1 MKAIL
6 WEAHDGTQF
15 DNELLCLNYEKSLP
29 HCWDVGDHLIAKEED
44 IHNQATFM
52 MIQKKNVEK
61 INQIFHDR
69 DDLPDEGFSAGIW
82 HFCGDEWLK
91 LKDSEQFV

>member
-29 HCWDVGDHLIAKEED
+29 HCWNVEDQLITKEED
-44 IHNQATFM
+44 IPNQATFM
-52 MIQKKNVEK
+52 MIQKKNVER
-61 INQIFHDR
+61 INKIFHDNGE
-69 DDLPDEGFSAGIW
+69 LPNEDFSAGIW
-82 HFCGDEWLK
+82 YFCGDRWYK
-91 LKDSEQFV
+91 LEDSEQFV

>member
-15 DNELLCLNYEKSLP
+15 DNERLCLNYEKSLP
-29 HCWDVGDHLIAKEED
+29 HCWNVEDQLITKEED
-44 IHNQATFM
+44 IPTQATFM
-52 MIQKKNVEK
+52 IIQKKDVGR
-61 INQIFHDR
+61 INKIFHDNGE
-69 DDLPDEGFSAGIW
+69 LLNENFSAGIW
-82 HFCGDEWLK
+82 YFCGDGWYK

>member
-29 HCWDVGDHLIAKEED
+29 HCWDVEDHLITKEED
-44 IHNQATFM
+44 IPNQATFM

-61 INQIFHDR
+61 INKIFHDNGE
-69 DDLPDEGFSAGIW
+69 LLNENFSAGIW
-82 HFCGDEWLK
+82 YFCGDGWYK

>member
-15 DNELLCLNYEKSLP
+15 DNERLCLDYERSLP
-29 HCWDVGDHLIAKEED
+29 HCWNVEDQLITKEED
-44 IHNQATFM
+44 IPSQATFM
-52 MIQKKNVEK
+52 IIQKKNVER
-61 INQIFHDR
+61 INKIFHDNGE
-69 DDLPDEGFSAGIW
+69 LLNENFSAGIW
-82 HFCGDEWLK
+82 YFCGDGWYK